1 MAIEYYLDFS
11 LFSMEKLKYK
21 LTHFPLIPSHKILL
35 DEIDARF
42 EILANNGIINL
53 EQLSSTLKNKD
64 HLASFSQ
71 KTGIPEKYLEI
82 LVRHIGIYRPEPNL
96 INQFPGID
104 PLHQQKLA
112 ALGIK
117 NSKQLLEQAHTSVL
131 RQALSDKSGIP
142 VDCIL
147 EYARLADLSRAGY
160 VGPIFA
166 RLLYDAGAVSIRS
179 LSAFDA
185 QDLFDLV
192 MQVNQDKSYTKG
204 SFQAKDLAW
213 SIAIAREL
221 PIILEE

>member
-11 LFSMEKLKYK
+11 LFTIEKLKYK

-42 EILANNGIINL
+42 EILANNGITNL
-53 EQLSSTLKNKD
+53 EQLSATLKNKNNVT
-64 HLASFSQ
+64 SFSR

-82 LVRHIGIYRPEPNL
+82 LVRHIGIYRPQPNL
-96 INQFPGID
+96 IDQFPGID

-131 RQALSDKSGIP
+131 RQALSEKTEIP

-166 RLLYDAGAVSIRS
+166 RLLYDAGATSIRC
-179 LSAFDA
+179 LTGLDA
-185 QDLFDLV
+185 EDLFNRV
-192 MQVNQDKSYTKG
+192 MLVNQDKCYTKS

-213 SIAIAREL
+213 SIEIAREL